1 MGGGGGVRKAS
12 NQKPKNSLGKKLTPK
27 KSHAEFPNLKIFQK
41 ALNDLTCVR
50 AYIAV

>member
-1 MGGGGGVRKAS
+1 MGGGGGSVRLPT
-12 NQKPKNSLGKKLTPK
+12 KPKNSLGKKLTPK

-50 AYIAV
+50 AYIAG